1 MNDKEVLPLAEC
13 RILVKSPA
21 EEVVKDHALVDG
33 NSGALALL
41 PKATGTHS
49 ICVHCAAQG
58 SSILD
63 FGRGR
68 KLRWS
73 IAFDVLGASS
83 MGLLPDPKNAASLSL
98 LKGTQAQVDLIL
110 ERINAISTENDYER
124 SFETKFVK
132 TSEAVNMDVAA
143 FKFLQILLITGVAA
157 FQIHNL
163 AKFLQRREERWGTF
177 WEVRS
182 AHHAPLVG
190 VELHPLLPALV
201 ARRVWRCLQH
211 SQREVMA
218 MALQH
223 PSCGGTSSWSA
234 ASH

>member
-1 MNDKEVLPLAEC
+1 MLWPWLLGLLVPGVRAAYFFVEEGSERCFQQEVLENQILRVIYNMNDKEVLPLAEC

-33 NSGALALL
+33 NTGALALL

-110 ERINAISTENDYER
+110 ERINAISTENDYEH
-124 SFETKFVK
+124 SFEAKFVK

-163 AKFLQRREERWGTF
+163 AKFLQRNKFLECCLPLAM
-177 WEVRS
+177 RS
-182 AHHAPLVG
+182 K
-190 VELHPLLPALV
+190 PAV
-201 ARRVWRCLQH
+201 
-211 SQREVMA
+211 
-218 MALQH
+218 
-223 PSCGGTSSWSA
+223 
-234 ASH
+234 